1 MTTHPAQS
9 VDRVSWRERIGLGL
23 GKVVADG
30 THGTL
35 HVLINPIYNMTLG
48 LNPALIS
55 TIVFIQRIWDAML
68 DPVWGNFSDNFRSRW
83 GRRLPLLLTASLP
96 VALLFA
102 AIWWFPRGASQNWLF
117 WHLLIVSLVFYTAHS
132 LFSMPLG
139 GLTIEATDDYH
150 ERTRLAAITL
160 AFGFTFQIVSQ
171 WLFPLTQ
178 NSVFKDPIQGLRWV
192 AAGCA
197 LLFLIFALLPVLLCR
212 ERHYKRIAG
221 KQNATSLLQN
231 LRAVRG
237 NRSFLAMLSA
247 RFVASFGYNIV
258 GMLGIYMNTY
268 YVFGGDLK
276 ASALAYGFLGS
287 AFHVS
292 ALIMSLFVYPT
303 IARRV
308 GKKRTFQIAA
318 GILMCGCAAKLIVY
332 HPGHPWL
339 QFIVLATNGAA
350 SAGLS
355 LMPSAMLGDIAD
367 QDELRTGLRREALFA
382 SLLSW
387 FEKAGNSLGS
397 LLAGFV
403 LVWIGFNAK
412 LGAQSE
418 HTLSL
423 MKGSYFLAPTIGAV
437 FSLYLIKHYDLT
449 ETEAY
454 ATKAELQR
462 RRSEA
467 QPVHAAATQT

>member
-1 MTTHPAQS
+1 MNPEPINT

-35 HVLINPIYNMTLG
+35 HVLVNPIYNMTLG

-55 TIVFIQRIWDAML
+55 TVVFIQRIWDAML

-83 GRRLPLLLTASLP
+83 GRRIPLLLTACLP
-96 VALLFA
+96 LAVLFA
-102 AIWWFPRGASQNWLF
+102 AIWWFPRGASQTWLF
-117 WHLLIVSLVFYTAHS
+117 WHLLLVSLVFYTAHS

-139 GLTIEATDDYH
+139 GLTVEATDDYH
-150 ERTRLAAITL
+150 ERTRLASITL
-160 AFGFTFQIVSQ
+160 AFGFAFQITSQ

-178 NSVFKDPIQGLRWV
+178 LSVFSDGIQGLRWISI
-192 AAGCA
+192 GCA
-197 LLFLIFALLPVLLCR
+197 LLFLAFGLMPVLLCR
-212 ERHYKRIAG
+212 ERHYQRIAG
-221 KQNATSLLQN
+221 KQESTSLLKN
-231 LRAVRG
+231 LKAVRG

-247 RFVASFGYNIV
+247 RFLASFGYNVV

-276 ASALAYGFLGS
+276 ASSIAYGFLGS
-287 AFHVS
+287 AFHVA
-292 ALIMSLFVYPT
+292 ALVMSLFIYPV

-318 GILMCGCAAKLIVY
+318 GILMCGCAAKLLVY
-332 HPGHPWL
+332 HPGHPWW
-339 QFIVLATNGAA
+339 QFIVLSANGAA

-355 LMPSAMLGDIAD
+355 LMPNAMLGDIAD

-403 LVWIGFNAK
+403 LVWIGFDAK
-412 LGAQSE
+412 LGAQTS
-418 HTLSL
+418 HTLAL
-423 MKGSYFLAPTIGAV
+423 MKFSYFLAPTTGAILA
-437 FSLYLIKHYDLT
+437 LYFIRQYDLG
-449 ETEAY
+449 ERESY
-454 ATKAELQR
+454 EIKAELQR
-462 RRSEA
+462 RRA
-467 QPVHAAATQT
+467 QSQVPAGAVA